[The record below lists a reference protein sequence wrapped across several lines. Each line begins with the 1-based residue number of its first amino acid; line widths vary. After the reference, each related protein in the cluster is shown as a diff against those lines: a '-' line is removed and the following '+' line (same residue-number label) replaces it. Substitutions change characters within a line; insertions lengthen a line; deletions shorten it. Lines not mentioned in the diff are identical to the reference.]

1 MKLKYKILGLV
12 MFVMLICCVS
22 AASATDVDNIT
33 VPDDTSVIE
42 IDDAVDSVD
51 EVESDGIIEDTADND
66 DSASQT
72 RGTVTPSNYQNYF
85 DPTTGYITTND
96 HNLIFSGNFDNITF
110 DTFRINKNVVMDAS
124 GATFINKAFDLQNSD
139 LVLNGGTFIWNST
152 TYFNSV
158 ITIKGS
164 YTTVNGTTINVT
176 ALNNT
181 DCYAFDLQN
190 ANHATLSNN
199 IITYVDTYANPTNY
213 NYAVKIKGGSYNK
226 MVGNNITAF
235 MPLKDVDY
243 TNYTTRFPSI
253 DLDLVAGVAVES
265 SSNFN
270 FTGNKLNVTANLR
283 TGWYPTLDALI
294 IVKSDNVRVMGN
306 QIYEQ
311 DSVSKK
317 DEANFLYA
325 VDIYRCNN
333 ITIGSNKIEL
343 NSNSGNLTVNGTGAA
358 YGIQLTGPHT
368 SVVICNNNITTA
380 NNGPNLGI
388 YSQNTQG
395 TTILTIYGNNID
407 VTGKAGD
414 NPWALVSGMELQ
426 DTQATVY
433 GNTIHVNNTAGY
445 NDSYY
450 AFGISYC
457 QPTSDDHQFNVYNNT
472 VVVENGQFAVYMD
485 GVINSWVYQNCL
497 DTTVNCG
504 DKAVYMTGSQ
514 SYYWDNYCSHC
525 LNCANCPICNHP

>member
-1 MKLKYKILGLV
+1 MKINYKLIGLV
-12 MFVMLICCVS
+12 MFVMMICCIS

-51 EVESDGIIEDTADND
+51 EVESDGIIEDIADND

-72 RGTVTPSNYQNYF
+72 RGTVTPSNYGTYF
-85 DPTTGYITTND
+85 DSTTGYITTND

-124 GATFINKAFDLQNSD
+124 GATFINKAFDLQSSD

-164 YTTVNGTTINVT
+164 NTTVNGTTINVT

-190 ANHATLSNN
+190 ANYATLSNN
-199 IITYVDTYANPTNY
+199 VITYVDTYANTANY
-213 NYAVKIKGGSYNK
+213 NYVVKVKGSPYVK
-226 MVGNNITAF
+226 MVGNNITASL
-235 MPLKDVDY
+235 PLKDVDY
-243 TNYTTRFPSI
+243 TNYTTRFPTI
-253 DLDLVAGVAVES
+253 DLDLVAGVAVENS
-265 SSNFN
+265 NNFN
-270 FTGNKLNVTANLR
+270 FTGNKLNVTGNLR
-283 TGWYPTLDALI
+283 AGWYPTLDALI
-294 IVKSDNVRVMGN
+294 IVKSENVRVIGN

-311 DSVSKK
+311 DNVSKK

-368 SVVICNNNITTA
+368 DVVICNNNITTA

-395 TTILTIYGNNID
+395 ETNLTIYGNRIN
-407 VTGKAGD
+407 VTGRAGD
-414 NPWALVSGMELQ
+414 NAWALVSGMELQ
-426 DTQATVY
+426 DTYANVY
-433 GNTIHVNNTAGY
+433 GNIINVNNTAGY
-445 NDSYY
+445 HADYF

-457 QPTSDDHQFNVYNNT
+457 QSTSGHHYYYIENNT
-472 VVVENGQFAVYMD
+472 VNVTNADWAVYILDSAD
-485 GVINSWVYQNCL
+485 GDYVMYNTLTATNSTSS
-497 DTTVNCG
+497 TTG
-504 DKAVYMTGSQ
+504 DNAVKADSLRVRY
-514 SYYWDNYCSHC
+514 N
-525 LNCANCPICNHP
+525 N